1 MTDFEGL
8 LKLLADGNVDYI
20 LIGGMAGI
28 AHGAARVTY
37 DLDIVYDRSPANIQ
51 RLVSTLLPIHP
62 YLRGAP
68 PGLPFHW
75 DVETVT
81 AGLNFTLSTS
91 IGDLDIL
98 GDIPGGRIYEELL
111 PHSTIL
117 DVAGIPCR
125 CLNLKKLIEVKRAAA
140 RKKDL
145 DAIAELEALLQEQQH
160 GSGHEE

>member
-8 LKLLADGNVDYI
+8 LKLLADGNVEYI

-37 DLDIVYDRSPANIQ
+37 DLDIVYDRSPANVQ
-51 RLVSTLLPIHP
+51 RLVSTLQSIQP

-68 PGLPFHW
+68 PGLPFRW
-75 DVETVT
+75 NVETVT

-91 IGDLDIL
+91 MGDLDIL
-98 GDIPGGRIYEELL
+98 GDIPGGRSYQELL

-117 DVAGIPCR
+117 AVAGIPCR
-125 CLNLKKLIEVKRAAA
+125 CLNLDKLIQVKRAAA

-145 DAIAELEALLQEQQH
+145 DAIAELEALLQER
-160 GSGHEE
+160 GRG